1 MNKSIDDADIKLIQV
16 LSMDGRVSISRL
28 AEETGLSYTSIR
40 NRILRLIH
48 RGLLAIKPFI
58 HPKLVGNVAAIVRF
72 KTSKPEKLANH
83 LSKCNKIL
91 GLMINHDGLIAM
103 VYSRSKTEIAA
114 FISRIKELDDHL
126 EEYSIEYGRIPSSI
140 MLPIRNPFPDCTNCI
155 FYRLGICSGCL
166 PILRIKN
173 NRKSRISSSFSNKN
187 ENK

>member
-1 MNKSIDDADIKLIQV
+1 MNRSIDDADIKLIQV

-40 NRILRLIH
+40 NRILRLIR
-48 RGLLAIKPFI
+48 RGLLAVKPFI
-58 HPKLVGNVAAIVRF
+58 HPRLVGNVAAIIRF
-72 KTSKPEKLANH
+72 KTSKPEKLADH

-114 FISRIKELDDHL
+114 FISRVRELDDHL

-140 MLPIRNPFPDCTNCI
+140 MLPIRNPFPDCTTCV
-155 FYRLGICSGCL
+155 FYKLGICSGCL

-173 NRKSRISSSFSNKN
+173 NKKNKMSNTFNSKG
-187 ENK
+187 EKE